1 MKIYLSLRIKIAML
15 VILILNLILIFV
27 GLIII
32 NNVRE
37 WEINRLGKNIMDI
50 AQTVAH
56 NSLIA
61 ENIGKQ
67 NGSNIIQP
75 IAESIRK
82 QTQANFVVV
91 IDMKGIRYSH
101 PVSERLGKHVV
112 GGDESRVLKIGESY
126 ISQAVGTLGPSLRAF
141 VPIYRGSK
149 QVGAV
154 IVGMLMKGIEKRI
167 NKIVKSI
174 YFALIFGDILG
185 VIGSIFLANNVK
197 KSIFGLEPVEIAR
210 LFQEKNAIINSIREG
225 IVAIDK
231 DNKITLINKE
241 AKKILNCEGD
251 PYGKDIREIIP
262 TTRLPILLKTGVP
275 EYNKEQIING
285 TVILTN
291 RIPIKVGEE
300 VIGAVASFN
309 RKNEVQKLAEE
320 LTGVKKF
327 VEALRSQNHE
337 YLNNLHTISGLIQ
350 LGEYDKA
357 LKLISKVSNQKQE
370 LTSFLIKNI
379 KANEIVGL
387 LLGKF
392 DRANELKIRFVI
404 DPKSSLK
411 RIPSLEFKY
420 KLITII
426 GNLLENAMESFDGNN
441 NVKKKEVYLAIFEKK
456 RLC

>member
-1 MKIYLSLRIKIAML
+1 
-15 VILILNLILIFV
+15 
-27 GLIII
+27 
-32 NNVRE
+32 
-37 WEINRLGKNIMDI
+37 
-50 AQTVAH
+50 
-56 NSLIA
+56 
-61 ENIGKQ
+61 
-67 NGSNIIQP
+67 
-75 IAESIRK
+75 
-82 QTQANFVVV
+82 
-91 IDMKGIRYSH
+91 
-101 PVSERLGKHVV
+101 
-112 GGDESRVLKIGESY
+112 
-126 ISQAVGTLGPSLRAF
+126 
-141 VPIYRGSK
+141 
-149 QVGAV
+149 
-154 IVGMLMKGIEKRI
+154 MLMKGIEKRI